1 MQHLFKRGIG
11 LEKPKLKHLE
21 GTTTVGLACRDGVV
35 FATDTRAT
43 MGYLVASKQAR
54 KVFKITDNIGA
65 TTAGGVA
72 DTQSLVNMLQA
83 EASYYLMR
91 EGVPMGVRA
100 SARLAAN
107 ILHAYSLFPYIA
119 NLLVGGTD
127 ASGPKLFFID
137 LDGTLT
143 EETMIATGSGSPVA
157 YGVLETEFREGMSIE
172 EASPIVI
179 KAVRTA
185 MKRDIATGNEIMV
198 AAITKRGYRELSP
211 EEIKKLA

>member
-1 MQHLFKRGIG
+1 M
-11 LEKPKLKHLE
+11 EKPKLKHLK

-35 FATDTRAT
+35 FATDSRAT
-43 MGYLVASKQAR
+43 MGYFVASKQAR
-54 KVFKITDNIGA
+54 KVFKITDTIGA

-72 DTQSLVNMLQA
+72 DTQSLVNTLRA
-83 EASYYLMR
+83 EAGYYLMR
-91 EGVPMGVRA
+91 EGSPIGVRA
-100 SARLAAN
+100 SARLVAN
-107 ILHAYSLFPYIA
+107 IVHAYSLFPYIA

-127 ASGPKLFFID
+127 ASGPRLFFID
-137 LDGTLT
+137 IDGALT

-179 KAVRTA
+179 KAVQTA
-185 MKRDIATGNEIMV
+185 IKRDIATGNEITV
-198 AAITKRGYRELSP
+198 AAINKRGYRELSP

>member
-1 MQHLFKRGIG
+1 M
-11 LEKPKLKHLE
+11 EKPKLKHLE
-21 GTTTVGLACRDGVV
+21 GTTTVGLACKDGVV

-54 KVFKITDNIGA
+54 KIYKIAENIGA

-72 DTQSLVNMLQA
+72 DTQSLVNTLQA
-83 EASYYLMR
+83 EAGYYLMR

-107 ILHAYSLFPYIA
+107 ILHAYGLFPYIV

-185 MKRDIATGNEIMV
+185 MKRDIATGNEVMV
-198 AAITKRGYRELSP
+198 ATITKRGYRELSP

>member
-11 LEKPKLKHLE
+11 LEKPKLKHFE
-21 GTTTVGLACRDGVV
+21 GTTTVGLACRNGVV
-35 FATDTRAT
+35 FATDSRAT

-54 KVFKITDNIGA
+54 KVFKITDTIGA

-72 DTQSLVNMLQA
+72 DTQSLVNTLQA
-83 EASYYLMR
+83 EAGYYLMR
-91 EGVPMGVRA
+91 EGAPMSVRS
-100 SARLAAN
+100 SAKLAAN
-107 ILHAYSLFPYIA
+107 ILHAYGLFPYIV

-127 ASGPKLFFID
+127 ASGSKLFFVD

-143 EETMIATGSGSPVA
+143 EEIMVATGSGSPVA
-157 YGVLETEFREGMSIE
+157 YGVLETEFREGIGIE
-172 EASPIVI
+172 EALPIAI

-185 MKRDIATGNEIMV
+185 IKRDIATGNEIMV
-198 AAITKRGYRELSP
+198 AAITKKGYRELSP

>member
-1 MQHLFKRGIG
+1 VQHLFKRGIS
-11 LEKPKLKHLE
+11 LEKPKLKYLK

-35 FATDTRAT
+35 FATDSRAT
-43 MGYLVASKQAR
+43 MGYFVASKQAR
-54 KVFKITDNIGA
+54 KVFKITDTIGA

-72 DTQSLVNMLQA
+72 DTQSLVNTLRA
-83 EASYYLMR
+83 EAGYYLMR
-91 EGVPMGVRA
+91 EGIPIGVRA
-100 SARLAAN
+100 SARLVAN
-107 ILHAYSLFPYIA
+107 IVHAYSLFPYIA

-127 ASGPKLFFID
+127 ASGPRLFFVD
-137 LDGTLT
+137 LDGALT

-185 MKRDIATGNEIMV
+185 IKRDIATGNEITV
-198 AAITKRGYRELSP
+198 AAINKRGYRELSP

>member
-21 GTTTVGLACRDGVV
+21 GTTTVGIACRDGVV
-35 FATDTRAT
+35 FATDSRAT
-43 MGYLVASKQAR
+43 MGYLVASKKAR
-54 KVFKITDNIGA
+54 KVYKITDTIGV

-72 DTQSLVNMLQA
+72 DTQNLVNTLQA
-83 EASYYLMR
+83 EAAYYLMR

-107 ILHAYSLFPYIA
+107 IIHAYVLYPYIA

-127 ASGPKLFFID
+127 ASGPKLFFLD

-172 EASPIVI
+172 EASPIAI

-198 AAITKRGYRELSP
+198 AMITKRGYRELSS

>member
-1 MQHLFKRGIG
+1 MQHLFKRGIC

-21 GTTTVGLACRDGVV
+21 GTTTVGLACKDGVV

-54 KVFKITDNIGA
+54 KVFKIADTIGA

-72 DTQSLVNMLQA
+72 DTQSLVNILQI
-83 EASYYLMR
+83 EAGYYLMR
-91 EGVPMGVRA
+91 EGVPMNVRA

-119 NLLVGGTD
+119 NLLVGGAD
-127 ASGPKLFFID
+127 ISGSKLFFID

-157 YGVLETEFREGMSIE
+157 YGVLETEFREGMDIE
-172 EASPIVI
+172 EALPIAI
-179 KAVRTA
+179 KAVQTA

-198 AAITKRGYRELSP
+198 ATITKKEYRELSP

>member
-11 LEKPKLKHLE
+11 LKEPKLKHLE
-21 GTTTVGLACRDGVV
+21 GTTTVGLACKDGVV

-54 KVFKITDNIGA
+54 KVFKITDTIGA

-72 DTQSLVNMLQA
+72 DTQSLVSILQA
-83 EASYYLMR
+83 EARYHLMH
-91 EGVPMGVRA
+91 EGVPISVRA

-127 ASGPKLFFID
+127 TSGSKLFFID

-157 YGVLETEFREGMSIE
+157 YGVLETEFKEGMSIE
-172 EASPIVI
+172 EALPIAI

-185 MKRDIATGNEIMV
+185 IKRDIATGNEVMV
-198 AAITKRGYRELSP
+198 AAITTKRYRELSP

>member
-1 MQHLFKRGIG
+1 M
-11 LEKPKLKHLE
+11 EKPKLKHLE
-21 GTTTVGLACRDGVV
+21 GTTTVGLACKDGVV

-54 KVFKITDNIGA
+54 KVFKIADSIGV

-72 DTQSLVNMLQA
+72 DTQSLVNILQV
-83 EASYYLMR
+83 EAGYYLMR
-91 EGVPMGVRA
+91 EGVPMNVRA

-119 NLLVGGTD
+119 NLLVGGAD
-127 ASGPKLFFID
+127 ISGSKLFFID

-157 YGVLETEFREGMSIE
+157 YGVLETEFREGMGIE
-172 EASPIVI
+172 EALPIAI

-198 AAITKRGYRELSP
+198 ATITKKGYRELSP